1 MSDVKIRVE
10 KHVINEHHMYF
21 DECKHLTWLS
31 KNLYNATLYC
41 VRQQFIFNKKYI
53 SYYEINKKFT
63 HRNQHDY
70 RQLPSKVAK
79 LTQKLVD
86 NNMQSF
92 FSLLKLK
99 KDKGY
104 DKPIRLPN
112 YLKSDGLQ
120 VVHYDKQALS
130 FKKKTGFA
138 HLSKT
143 NIFVKTKQS
152 ADDIRYV
159 KIIPKGN
166 HFLIIVGYSVKE
178 LDLLEDDGRYGA
190 IDLGLNNLI
199 TFSSNVTKP
208 FIINGKPIK
217 SINQYYNKQ
226 TSKFKSKLPNNKRTS
241 KHINN
246 LYKRRLHKID
256 DYFHKVSRELV
267 NQLVSNRISTLVIGY
282 NKGWKQDINIG
293 KRNNQN
299 FVQVPFQRLIHM
311 LIYKCNDCGISV
323 VLQEESYT
331 SKCSFLDNE
340 TIKKHE
346 EYKGKRVKRG
356 LFKTKNGSI
365 INADLNG
372 SLNILKKYLIKK
384 EVWNENLFSDCIE
397 VCSIPTLRKYTISF

>member
-1 MSDVKIRVE
+1 MSSMELRVE
-10 KHVINEHHMYF
+10 KHIINEHHKYF

-53 SYYEINKKFT
+53 SFYEINKKFT

-79 LTQKLVD
+79 MTQKLVD
-86 NNMQSF
+86 DNMRSF

-99 KDKGY
+99 KDKGH
-104 DKPIRLPN
+104 DKPIKLPK
-112 YLKSDGLQ
+112 YLKKDGLQ

-130 FKKKTGFA
+130 FKKKKGFI

-143 NIFVKTKQS
+143 NIYVKTKQIM
-152 ADDIRYV
+152 DNIRFV

-166 HFLIIVGYSVKE
+166 HFLITVGYSKE
-178 LDLLEDDGRYGA
+178 KNELFDDNGHYGS

-199 TFSSNVTKP
+199 TFSSNVTEP

-217 SINQYYNKQ
+217 SINQYYNKCI
-226 TSKFKSKLPNNKRTS
+226 SKLKSKLPKNTRTS

-246 LYKRRLHKID
+246 LYKRRKYKID
-256 DYFHKVSRELV
+256 DYFHKVSSKLV
-267 NQLVSNRISTLVIGY
+267 NHLVSNRVNTLVIGY
-282 NKGWKQDINIG
+282 NKGWKQDIKIG

-299 FVQVPFQRLIHM
+299 FVQVPFQRLINM
-311 LIYKCNDCGISV
+311 LIYKCNGYGINV

-340 TIKKHE
+340 PIQKHDN
-346 EYKGKRVKRG
+346 YKGKRIKRG
-356 LFKTKNGSI
+356 LFKTENGII

-384 EVWNENLFSDCIE
+384 EVWDENLFSDCIE
-397 VCSIPTLRKYTISF
+397 VCSIPTLKKYTISF

>member
-1 MSDVKIRVE
+1 MEIRVE
-10 KHVINEHHMYF
+10 KHVINEHHEYF

-70 RQLPSKVAK
+70 RQLPSKVSQ
-79 LTQKLVD
+79 TIQRLVD
-86 NNMQSF
+86 KNMQSF
-92 FSLLKLK
+92 FSLLKLR

-104 DKPIRLPN
+104 DKPIKLPN
-112 YLKSDGLQ
+112 YLKSDGSQ

-130 FKKKTGFA
+130 FKRKKGFI

-143 NIFVKTKQS
+143 NIFIKTKQNVGN
-152 ADDIRYV
+152 IRYV
-159 KIIPKGN
+159 KIVPKGN

-178 LDLLEDDGRYGA
+178 IELLEDNSRYGS

-226 TSKFKSKLPNNKRTS
+226 VSKFKSKLPNNKRTS

-246 LYKRRLHKID
+246 LYKRRSHKID
-256 DYFHKVSRELV
+256 DYFHKVSSKLV
-267 NQLVSNRISTLVIGY
+267 NHLVSNRINTLVIGY
-282 NKGWKQDINIG
+282 NKGWKQDIKIG

-299 FVQVPFQRLIHM
+299 FVQVPFQRLINM
-311 LIYKCNDCGISV
+311 LIYKCNEQGISV

-340 TIKKHE
+340 SIKKHNRYE
-346 EYKGKRVKRG
+346 GRRVKRG
-356 LFKTKNGSI
+356 LFKIKNGNI

-372 SLNILKKYLIKK
+372 SLNILKKYLIKQ
-384 EVWNENLFSDCIE
+384 EVWNEDLFSDCIE
-397 VCSIPTLRKYTISF
+397 VCSIPTLKKYTISF

>member
-1 MSDVKIRVE
+1 MEMRVE
-10 KHVINEHHMYF
+10 KHIINEHHKYF

-70 RQLPSKVAK
+70 RQLPSKVSQ
-79 LTQKLVD
+79 TIQRLVD
-86 NNMQSF
+86 ENMQSF
-92 FSLLKLK
+92 FGLLKLK

-104 DKPIRLPN
+104 DKPIKLPN

-130 FKKKTGFA
+130 FKKKKGFI

-143 NIFVKTKQS
+143 NIFIKTKQNT
-152 ADDIRYV
+152 DDIRYV
-159 KIIPKGN
+159 KIVPKGN
-166 HFLIIVGYSVKE
+166 HFLITVGYSVKE
-178 LDLLEDDGRYGA
+178 IDLLGDNSRYGS

-226 TSKFKSKLPNNKRTS
+226 ISKFKSKLPNNKRVS

-246 LYKRRLHKID
+246 LYKRRSHKID
-256 DYFHKVSRELV
+256 DCFHKVSNKLV
-267 NQLVSNRISTLVIGY
+267 NHLVSNRVNTLVIGY
-282 NKGWKQDINIG
+282 NKGWKQDIKLG

-299 FVQVPFQRLIHM
+299 FVQVPFQRLINM
-311 LIYKCNDCGISV
+311 LIYKCNGCGINV

-340 TIKKHE
+340 PIRKHDK
-346 EYKGKRVKRG
+346 YAGRRVKRG
-356 LFKTKNGSI
+356 LFKTKKDNI

-372 SLNILKKYLIKK
+372 SLNILKKYLIKQ
-384 EVWNENLFSDCIE
+384 EVWNEDLFSDCIE
-397 VCSIPTLRKYTISF
+397 VCSIPTLKKYTISF

>member
-1 MSDVKIRVE
+1 MEIRVE
-10 KHVINEHHMYF
+10 KHVINEHHEYF

-41 VRQQFIFNKKYI
+41 VRQQFIFNKKYL
-53 SYYEINKKFT
+53 SYYDINKKFT

-70 RQLPSKVAK
+70 RQLPSKVSQ
-79 LTQKLVD
+79 TIQRLVD
-86 NNMQSF
+86 KNMQSF

-99 KDKGY
+99 KEKGY
-104 DKPIRLPN
+104 DKPIKLPN

-130 FKKKTGFA
+130 FKKKKSFI

-143 NIFVKTKQS
+143 NIFIKTQQNV
-152 ADDIRYV
+152 DNIRYV
-159 KIIPKGN
+159 KIVPKGN

-178 LDLLEDDGRYGA
+178 IDLLGDNSRYGS

-199 TFSSNVTKP
+199 TFSSNVAKP

-217 SINQYYNKQ
+217 SINQYYNKRI
-226 TSKFKSKLPNNKRTS
+226 SKFKSKLPNNKKVS

-246 LYKRRLHKID
+246 LYKRRSHKID
-256 DYFHKVSRELV
+256 DYFHKVSRKLV
-267 NQLVSNRISTLVIGY
+267 NHLVSNRINTLVIGY

-293 KRNNQN
+293 ERNNQN
-299 FVQVPFQRLIHM
+299 FVQVPFQRLIQM
-311 LIYKCNDCGISV
+311 LVYKCNDCGINV

-340 TIKKHE
+340 SIRKHD
-346 EYKGKRVKRG
+346 EYVGRRVKRG
-356 LFKTKNGSI
+356 LFKTKNGNL

-372 SLNILKKYLIKK
+372 SLNILKKYLIKQ
-384 EVWNENLFSDCIE
+384 EVWNEELFSDCIE
-397 VCSIPTLRKYTISF
+397 VCSIPTLKRYTISF

>member
-1 MSDVKIRVE
+1 MEIRVE
-10 KHVINEHHMYF
+10 KHVINEHHEYF

-41 VRQQFIFNKKYI
+41 IRQQFAFNKKYI

-70 RQLPSKVAK
+70 RQLPSKVAQM
-79 LTQKLVD
+79 TQKLVD
-86 NNMQSF
+86 KNMQSF
-92 FSLLKLK
+92 FGLLKLR

-104 DKPIRLPN
+104 DKPIKLPN

-130 FKKKTGFA
+130 FKKKKGFI

-143 NIFVKTKQS
+143 NIFIKTKQ
-152 ADDIRYV
+152 DVDNIRYV
-159 KIIPKGN
+159 KIVPRGN

-178 LDLLEDDGRYGA
+178 IDLLGDNSRYGS

-199 TFSSNVTKP
+199 TFSSNVVKP

-217 SINQYYNKQ
+217 SINQYYNKRI
-226 TSKFKSKLPNNKRTS
+226 SKFKYKLPNNKRVS

-246 LYKRRLHKID
+246 LYKRRSHKID
-256 DYFHKVSRELV
+256 DYFHKVSSKLV
-267 NQLVSNRISTLVIGY
+267 NHLVSNRVNTLVIGY
-282 NKGWKQDINIG
+282 NKGWKQDIKIG

-311 LIYKCNDCGISV
+311 LIYKCNGYGINIA
-323 VLQEESYT
+323 LQEESYT

-340 TIKKHE
+340 SIRKHDK
-346 EYKGKRVKRG
+346 YAGRRVKRG
-356 LFKTKNGSI
+356 LFKTKNGNL

-372 SLNILKKYLIKK
+372 SLNILKKYLIKQ

-397 VCSIPTLRKYTISF
+397 VCSIPTLKKYTISF

>member
-1 MSDVKIRVE
+1 MEIRVE
-10 KHVINEHHMYF
+10 KHVINEYHEYF

-41 VRQQFIFNKKYI
+41 VRQQFIFNKKYL
-53 SYYEINKKFT
+53 SYYDINKKFT

-70 RQLPSKVAK
+70 RQLPSKVSQ
-79 LTQKLVD
+79 TIQKLVD
-86 NNMQSF
+86 KNMQSF

-104 DKPIRLPN
+104 DKPIKLPN

-130 FKKKTGFA
+130 FKKKKGFV

-143 NIFVKTKQS
+143 NIFIRTKQNV
-152 ADDIRYV
+152 DDIRYI
-159 KIIPKGN
+159 KIVPRGN

-178 LDLLEDDGRYGA
+178 IDLLEDNSRYGS

-199 TFSSNVTKP
+199 TFSSNVAKP

-217 SINQYYNKQ
+217 SINQYYNKRI
-226 TSKFKSKLPNNKRTS
+226 SKFKSKLPNNKRVS

-246 LYKRRLHKID
+246 LYKRRSHKID
-256 DYFHKVSRELV
+256 DYFHKVSSKLV
-267 NQLVSNRISTLVIGY
+267 NHLVSNRINTLVIGY
-282 NKGWKQDINIG
+282 NKGWKQDIKIG

-299 FVQVPFQRLIHM
+299 FVQVPFQRLINM
-311 LIYKCNDCGISV
+311 LIYKCNDYGINV

-340 TIKKHE
+340 SIRKHNRYE
-346 EYKGKRVKRG
+346 GRRVKRG
-356 LFKTKNGSI
+356 LFKTKNGNT

-372 SLNILKKYLIKK
+372 SLNILKKYLIKQ
-384 EVWNENLFSDCIE
+384 EVWNEDLFSDCIE
-397 VCSIPTLRKYTISF
+397 VCSIPTLKKYTISF

>member
-1 MSDVKIRVE
+1 MEIRVE
-10 KHVINEHHMYF
+10 KHVINEHHEYF

-41 VRQQFIFNKKYI
+41 IRQQFIFNKKYI
-53 SYYEINKKFT
+53 SFYEINKKFIR
-63 HRNQHDY
+63 RNQHDY
-70 RQLPSKVAK
+70 RQLPSKVSQ
-79 LTQKLVD
+79 TIQRLVD
-86 NNMQSF
+86 KNMQSF
-92 FSLLKLK
+92 FNLLKLR

-104 DKPIRLPN
+104 DKPIKLPN

-130 FKKKTGFA
+130 FKKKRGYI

-143 NIFVKTKQS
+143 NIYIRTKQNIEN
-152 ADDIRYV
+152 IRYV
-159 KIIPKGN
+159 KIVPRGN

-178 LDLLEDDGRYGA
+178 VDLLGDNSRYGS

-217 SINQYYNKQ
+217 SINQYYNKRI
-226 TSKFKSKLPNNKRTS
+226 SKFKSKLPNNKRTS
-241 KHINN
+241 KHVNN
-246 LYKRRLHKID
+246 LYKRRSYKID
-256 DYFHKVSRELV
+256 DYFHKVSSKLV
-267 NQLVSNRISTLVIGY
+267 NHLVFNRVNTLVIGY
-282 NKGWKQDINIG
+282 NKGWKQDIKIG

-299 FVQVPFQRLIHM
+299 FVQIPFQRLINM
-311 LIYKCNDCGISV
+311 LIYKCNDCGINV

-340 TIKKHE
+340 SIKKHDK
-346 EYKGKRVKRG
+346 YAGRRVKRG
-356 LFKTKNGSI
+356 LFKTKNGNI

-372 SLNILKKYLIKK
+372 SLNIMKKYLIKQ
-384 EVWNENLFSDCIE
+384 EVWNEDLFSDCIE
-397 VCSIPTLRKYTISF
+397 VCSIPTLKKYNISF

>member
-1 MSDVKIRVE
+1 MEIRVE
-10 KHVINEHHMYF
+10 KHVINEHHEYF

-70 RQLPSKVAK
+70 RQLPSKVSQ
-79 LTQKLVD
+79 TIQRLVD
-86 NNMQSF
+86 KNMQSF
-92 FSLLKLK
+92 FSLLKLR

-104 DKPIRLPN
+104 DKPIKLPN
-112 YLKSDGLQ
+112 YLKSDRSQ

-130 FKKKTGFA
+130 FKRKKGFI

-143 NIFVKTKQS
+143 NIFIKTKQNV
-152 ADDIRYV
+152 DNIRYV
-159 KIIPKGN
+159 KIVPKGN

-178 LDLLEDDGRYGA
+178 IELLEDNSRYGS

-226 TSKFKSKLPNNKRTS
+226 VSKFKSKLPNNKRTS

-246 LYKRRLHKID
+246 LYKRRSHKID
-256 DYFHKVSRELV
+256 DYFHKVSSKLV
-267 NQLVSNRISTLVIGY
+267 NHLVSNRINTLVIGY
-282 NKGWKQDINIG
+282 NKGWKQDIKIG

-299 FVQVPFQRLIHM
+299 FVQVPFQRLINM
-311 LIYKCNDCGISV
+311 LIYKCNKQGISV

-340 TIKKHE
+340 SIKKHNRYE
-346 EYKGKRVKRG
+346 GRRVKRG
-356 LFKTKNGSI
+356 LFKIKNGNI

-372 SLNILKKYLIKK
+372 SLNILKKYLIKQ
-384 EVWNENLFSDCIE
+384 EVWNEDLFSDCIE
-397 VCSIPTLRKYTISF
+397 VCSIPTLKKYTISF

>member
-1 MSDVKIRVE
+1 MEIRVE
-10 KHVINEHHMYF
+10 KHVINEHHKYF

-53 SYYEINKKFT
+53 SFYEINKKFIS
-63 HRNQHDY
+63 RNQHDY
-70 RQLPSKVAK
+70 RQLPSKVSQ
-79 LTQKLVD
+79 TIQRLVD
-86 NNMQSF
+86 KNMQSF

-104 DKPIRLPN
+104 DRLTKLPK

-120 VVHYDKQALS
+120 VVHYDKQTLS
-130 FKKKTGFA
+130 FKKKRGYI

-143 NIFVKTKQS
+143 NIYIKTKQNV
-152 ADDIRYV
+152 DNIRFV
-159 KIIPKGN
+159 KIVPKGN

-178 LDLLEDDGRYGA
+178 IDLLGNNSRYGS

-199 TFSSNVTKP
+199 TFSSNVAKP

-217 SINQYYNKQ
+217 SINQYYNKRI
-226 TSKFKSKLPNNKRTS
+226 SKFKSKLPNNKRVS

-246 LYKRRLHKID
+246 LYERRLHKID
-256 DYFHKVSRELV
+256 DYFHKVSSKLV
-267 NQLVSNRISTLVIGY
+267 NHLVSNRINTLVIGY
-282 NKGWKQDINIG
+282 NKGWKQDIKIG

-311 LIYKCNDCGISV
+311 LIYKCNDCGINV

-340 TIKKHE
+340 SIRKHDK
-346 EYKGKRVKRG
+346 YAGKRVKRG
-356 LFKTKNGSI
+356 LFKTKNDGM

-372 SLNILKKYLIKK
+372 SLNILKKYLIKQ
-384 EVWNENLFSDCIE
+384 EVWNEDLFSDCIE
-397 VCSIPTLRKYTISF
+397 VCSIPTLKKYTISF

>member
-1 MSDVKIRVE
+1 MELRVE
-10 KHVINEHHMYF
+10 KHIINEHHKYF

-41 VRQQFIFNKKYI
+41 VRQQFIFNKKYL

-63 HRNQHDY
+63 RRNQHDY
-70 RQLPSKVAK
+70 RQLPSKVSQ
-79 LTQKLVD
+79 TIQRLVD
-86 NNMQSF
+86 KNMQSF

-104 DKPIRLPN
+104 DKSIKLPN
-112 YLKSDGLQ
+112 YLKSNGLQ
-120 VVHYDKQALS
+120 VVHYVKQALS
-130 FKKKTGFA
+130 FKKKKGFV

-143 NIFVKTKQS
+143 NIFIRTKQNI
-152 ADDIRYV
+152 DNIRYV
-159 KIIPKGN
+159 KIVPKGN

-178 LDLLEDDGRYGA
+178 IDLLKDNSRYGS

-217 SINQYYNKQ
+217 SINQYYNKKIS
-226 TSKFKSKLPNNKRTS
+226 TLKSKLLKNKRVS
-241 KHINN
+241 KRINN
-246 LYKRRLHKID
+246 LYKRRSHKID
-256 DYFHKVSRELV
+256 DYLHKSTKTLV
-267 NQLVSNRISTLVIGY
+267 NHLVSNRINTLVIGY
-282 NKGWKQDINIG
+282 NKGWKQDIKIG

-299 FVQVPFQRLIHM
+299 FVQIPFQRLINM
-311 LIYKCNDCGISV
+311 LIYKCNEQGISV

-340 TIKKHE
+340 SIRKHDK
-346 EYKGKRVKRG
+346 YSGRRIKRG
-356 LFKTKNGSI
+356 LFKTKNGDL

-372 SLNILKKYLIKK
+372 SLNILKKYLIKQ
-384 EVWNENLFSDCIE
+384 EIWNEDLFSDCIE
-397 VCSIPTLRKYTISF
+397 VCSIPTLKKCTISF

>member
-1 MSDVKIRVE
+1 MELRVE
-10 KHVINEHHMYF
+10 KHIINEHHKYF

-41 VRQQFIFNKKYI
+41 VRQQFIFNKKYV
-53 SYYEINKKFT
+53 SFYEINKKFT

-79 LTQKLVD
+79 MTQKLVD
-86 NNMQSF
+86 ENMRSF

-104 DKPIRLPN
+104 DKPIKLPK

-120 VVHYDKQALS
+120 VVHYGKQALS
-130 FKKKTGFA
+130 FKKKKGFI

-143 NIFVKTKQS
+143 NIYVKTKQS
-152 ADDIRYV
+152 VDDIRFV

-166 HFLIIVGYSVKE
+166 HFLITVGYSKE
-178 LDLLEDDGRYGA
+178 KNELFDDNGHYGSV
-190 IDLGLNNLI
+190 DLGLNNLI
-199 TFSSNVTKP
+199 TFSSNVTEP

-217 SINQYYNKQ
+217 SINQYYNKKI
-226 TSKFKSKLPNNKRTS
+226 SKLKSKLPKNRRVSKR
-241 KHINN
+241 IYN
-246 LYKRRLHKID
+246 LYKRRSHKID
-256 DYFHKVSRELV
+256 DYLHKSTKTLV
-267 NQLVSNRISTLVIGY
+267 NHLVSNRINTLIIGY

-293 KRNNQN
+293 RRNNQN
-299 FVQVPFQRLIHM
+299 FVQVPFQRLVQM
-311 LIYKCNDCGISV
+311 LIYKCNEQGVSV

-340 TIKKHE
+340 PIQKHSN
-346 EYKGKRVKRG
+346 YKGKRVKRG
-356 LFKTKNGSI
+356 LFKTENGII

-384 EVWNENLFSDCIE
+384 EVWNENLLSDCIE
-397 VCSIPTLRKYTISF
+397 VCSMPTLKKYTISF